1 MSSYI
6 KQLQADILRQEHAEQ
21 AQQAAQAEAALLTNA
36 THLTPLVSRLSSF
49 IAALP
54 PEVQHKA
61 QPLEFFRRA
70 LRGRQGRAAQAG
82 ETGEALRTLGFV
94 RKRGW
99 HELDGGFRA
108 VWMPPAERKI

>member
-1 MSSYI
+1 MSAYI
-6 KQLQADILRQEHAEQ
+6 QKLQADNLRQQHAEQ
-21 AQQAAQAEAALLTNA
+21 AQQAAQAEAAILTN
-36 THLTPLVSRLSSF
+36 THLTPLVDRLRTF

-54 PEVQHKA
+54 PEVQHKP